1 MPLPVCSRGVMPDL
15 LIVVVK
21 GPAAGR
27 SIPLGVGHY
36 RVLGRSI
43 DLMGG
48 TAVVSQGER
57 RRLERED
64 QRLMSEHLQRRA
76 TPGKVGARS
85 EIASFI
91 RDSDLDLNDEAVSQ
105 THTMIFCD
113 EAGASLVDVASTNGT
128 WVNGNRVKESEL
140 VSGDLVRVGETR
152 IEIKVG

>member
-1 MPLPVCSRGVMPDL
+1 MPELM
-15 LIVVVK
+15 IVVVK

-27 SIPLGVGHY
+27 SFPLQVGHY
-36 RVLGRSI
+36 RVIGRSI
-43 DLMGG
+43 ELMGG

-64 QRLMSEHLQRRA
+64 QRLMGEHLRRRA
-76 TPGKVGARS
+76 APGGKAGARS
-85 EIASFI
+85 EVASFV

-105 THTMIFCD
+105 THAMVFLD

-128 WVNGNRVKESEL
+128 YVNGNRVSDSEL
-140 VSGDLVRVGETR
+140 VVGDLIRVGETR